1 MLPPLSTSRPTTG
14 HSKRRWSVRP
24 HRWIEGRLRKCSRD
38 CEKPLRVGR
47 LLSELVLADDSDD
60 HALNQHV
67 SFLEAHRL
75 HGGVGWLKTDPST
88 SLTVKLLDRCLAAV
102 DESDYHLA
110 ILGGL
115 LSMDD
120 DDVSIGDVLVD
131 HGCALHPESVVRAAA
146 R

>member
-1 MLPPLSTSRPTTG
+1 MLQPLSTSRPTTG
-14 HSKRRWSVRP
+14 HSKRRWNVP
-24 HRWIEGRLRKCSRD
+24 PQRWIEGRLQKCSRD
-38 CEKPLRVGR
+38 CEKPLPVGR

-75 HGGVGWLKTDPST
+75 HGGVGRLKTDPSA
-88 SLTVKLLDRCLAAV
+88 SLTVKLLDSSLAAV

-120 DDVSIGDVLVD
+120 DDVSIRDVLVD
-131 HGCALHPESVVRAAA
+131 HGCALYPESVIRTAPG
-146 R
+146 